1 MKILEPEKISR
12 SQPIDGITV
21 YHKGAK
27 LLFKQTGIPY
37 FSPYGIDG
45 LGNNMLRIEIN
56 DTEEIETLIHMFEIC
71 RDALREH
78 IGTWKKESDD
88 VPVKHGEWGQSN
100 VFKCSECEYSFEPEG
115 YLPFFN
121 YCPSCG
127 AKMDGGKSDE

>member
-78 IGTWKKESDD
+78 IGTWEKESDD
-88 VPVKHGEWGQSN
+88 VPVKHGHWIYGEYDIPH
-100 VFKCSECEYSFEPEG
+100 CSECGGEVMPNNISLF
-115 YLPFFN
+115 
-121 YCPSCG
+121 CPNCG